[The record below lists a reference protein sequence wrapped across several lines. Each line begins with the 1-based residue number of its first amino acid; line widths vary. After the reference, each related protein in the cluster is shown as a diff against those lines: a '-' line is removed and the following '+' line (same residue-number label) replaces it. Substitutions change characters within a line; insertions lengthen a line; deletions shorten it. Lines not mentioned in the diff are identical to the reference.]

1 LVFQKRVAEMLLM
14 KILNDTSPEMLTT
27 TLDLDLLRTFVTVAE
42 TGNMTSAGSR
52 LLRSQSAVSLQIKR
66 LEDDLDIRVFDRSPR
81 AVRLTA
87 AGERL
92 MSHAR
97 ALLALND
104 AIIDELAEPA
114 LQGTV
119 RLGTPEDFATTHLP
133 VVLAKFAESH
143 PRVSLEVDC
152 DLTLN
157 LLDRFSAG
165 EFDLVLVKRE
175 VTGGE
180 AGVRVWREPLVWAAC
195 RHFNPAASG
204 PLPLVVSPNPCV
216 YRSRAV
222 SALDHAGRA
231 WRIAY
236 TCGSLAGSQAAV
248 RAGLG
253 VTVLPRDMVPDDL
266 AAIDDPSMLPDLH
279 DSEVALL
286 AARSL
291 SVPAQRLHDHI
302 VRALERRA

>member
-1 LVFQKRVAEMLLM
+1 MAMPA
-14 KILNDTSPEMLTT
+14 N
-27 TLDLDLLRTFVTVAE
+27 LDLDLLRAFVTVAE
-42 TGNMTSAGSR
+42 TGSMTSAGER
-52 LLRSQSAVSLQIKR
+52 LRRSQSAVSLQIKR
-66 LEDDLDIRVFDRSPR
+66 LEDCLDLRLFDRSPR

-92 MSHAR
+92 LSQAR
-97 ALLALND
+97 SMLALND
-104 AIIDELAEPA
+104 AILDELAEPA
-114 LQGTV
+114 LEGTV

-133 VVLAKFAESH
+133 AVLARFAESH
-143 PRVSLEVDC
+143 PRVSLEVSC

-157 LLDRFSAG
+157 LLDRFGAG

-175 VTGGE
+175 LTGGE
-180 AGVRVWREPLVWAAC
+180 AGVRVWREPLVWAANP
-195 RHFNPAASG
+195 RFDPAAAG

-216 YRSRAV
+216 YRARAV
-222 SALDHAGRA
+222 SALDRAGRP

-266 AAIDDPSMLPDLH
+266 AAIDDPDELPDLH
-279 DSEVALL
+279 DTEIALL

-291 SVPAQRLHDHI
+291 SAPARRLHDHI
-302 VRALERRA
+302 VKALERRA

>member
-1 LVFQKRVAEMLLM
+1 MPLA
-14 KILNDTSPEMLTT
+14 N
-27 TLDLDLLRTFVTVAE
+27 LDLDLLRAFVTVAE
-42 TGNMTSAGSR
+42 TGNMTSAGER
-52 LLRSQSAVSLQIKR
+52 LRRSQSAVSLQIKR
-66 LEDDLDIRVFDRSPR
+66 LEDSLDLRLFERSPR

-97 ALLALND
+97 AMLALND

-114 LQGTV
+114 LEGTV

-133 VVLAKFAESH
+133 TVLAKFAESH
-143 PRVSLEVDC
+143 PRVSLEVGC

-157 LLDRFSAG
+157 LLDRFAAG

-180 AGVRVWREPLVWAAC
+180 VGVRVWREPLVWAASP
-195 RHFNPAASG
+195 RFDPAAPG
-204 PLPLVVSPNPCV
+204 PLPLVVSPSPCV
-216 YRSRAV
+216 YRARAV
-222 SALDHAGRA
+222 GALDRAGRP

-253 VTVLPRDMVPDDL
+253 LTVLPRDMVPADL
-266 AAIDDPSMLPDLH
+266 AAIDDPDELPDLH
-279 DSEVALL
+279 DTEIALL
-286 AARSL
+286 AAKSL
-291 SVPAQRLHDHI
+291 GPAAQRLREHI
-302 VRALERRA
+302 VRTLERRA

>member
-1 LVFQKRVAEMLLM
+1 MNPA
-14 KILNDTSPEMLTT
+14 N
-27 TLDLDLLRTFVTVAE
+27 LDLDLLRAFVTVAE
-42 TGNMTSAGSR
+42 TGNMTSAGQR
-52 LLRSQSAVSLQIKR
+52 LRRSQSAVSLQIKR
-66 LEDDLDIRVFDRSPR
+66 LETCFDLRLFDRSPR

-97 ALLALND
+97 AMLALND

-114 LQGTV
+114 LEGTV

-133 VVLAKFAESH
+133 IVLAKFAESH
-143 PRVSLEVDC
+143 PRVSLEVGC

-157 LLDRFSAG
+157 LLDRFAGG

-180 AGVRVWREPLVWAAC
+180 QGVRVWREPLVWAASP
-195 RHFNPAASG
+195 RFDPVAAG
-204 PLPLVVSPNPCV
+204 ALPLVVSPSPCV
-216 YRSRAV
+216 YRARAV
-222 SALDHAGRA
+222 SALNRAGRP

-253 VTVLPRDMVPDDL
+253 VTVLPRDMVPGDL
-266 AAIDDPSMLPDLH
+266 AAIDSPHELPDLH
-279 DSEVALL
+279 DTEIALL
-286 AARSL
+286 AAHSL
-291 SVPAQRLHDHI
+291 NIPAQRLRDHI
-302 VRALERRA
+302 IRTLERRT